1 MARREVPRYNRPV
14 RDSWL
19 ELVDCVLRPARPD
32 LDRCLRERERHLAH
46 RQVIAEERTRALAR
60 CMAEIE
66 TARSA
71 VFAAADGFVPSRMT
85 ELEREWRRLSRRDL
99 DGETMELWARV
110 APASWIDRKRWR
122 DSEPGRHVD
131 AAIALAADVEG
142 IEAAEAAIASLRVA
156 LAPWGVSIGPRA
168 RWRSCDDDFA
178 ETASLLAEPLV
189 AAREALLARGA
200 GTLVIERA
208 RGLEHDVHD
217 AARVRLADRPV
228 LAAALAHAAFVDALW
243 RAASLGDRPN
253 PVTSLRAL
261 WKTGYVLSAVG
272 TSGVTLA
279 IAPRDEDR

>member
-1 MARREVPRYNRPV
+1 V

-60 CMAEIE
+60 CIAEIE

-85 ELEREWRRLSRRDL
+85 ELEREWRRLARRDL

-122 DSEPGRHVD
+122 DSEPARHVD
-131 AAIALAADVEG
+131 AAIALAADVEAV
-142 IEAAEAAIASLRVA
+142 EAAEAAIDSLRDA
-156 LAPWGVSIGPRA
+156 LGAGGVRIGART
-168 RWRSCDDDFA
+168 RWRSCDDDFQ

-189 AAREALLARGA
+189 AAREALVARGV
-200 GTLVIERA
+200 GSVVLERA
-208 RGLEHDVHD
+208 QRLEHDVHE
-217 AARVRLADRPV
+217 AARRRLADRPV
-228 LAAALAHAAFVDALW
+228 LASGLAHAAFVDAVW
-243 RAASLGDRPN
+243 RAASLADRPN

-261 WKTGYVLSAVG
+261 WKTGYVLSALDP
-272 TSGVTLA
+272 SGVTLA
-279 IAPRDEDR
+279 IPRGG